1 VPLIGAWMN
10 FVLTFFAY
18 DTMSYVIVPF
28 FGPGGL
34 MSSPFRFALEG
45 AVVGFIIGFLATR
58 FGGEGKK
65 TVDR

>member
-1 VPLIGAWMN
+1 MPLIGTWMN

-28 FGPGGL
+28 FGPDGL
-34 MSSPFRFALEG
+34 MSSPFRCALEG

-58 FGGEGKK
+58 FGREGKE
-65 TVDR
+65 TVSR